1 MIKAIA
7 MVAALALTV
16 PAAPVFAASSVSAYQ
31 AGCANVLNYIPRI
44 VRKQTVRAVGPD
56 ARVTLHGVC
65 VGVDLFDFGNAGGLG
80 KTIWANPTL
89 HAALARRGLHADDV
103 VGISVRGTSVDLYI
117 HRQ

>member
-7 MVAALALTV
+7 MLAALALV
-16 PAAPVFAASSVSAYQ
+16 IPAAPAFAASNRGDYQ
-31 AGCANVLNYIPRI
+31 ASCANVLNFIPRI
-44 VRKQTVRAVGPD
+44 VRKETVRAVAPD

-65 VGVDLFDFGNAGGLG
+65 TGVDLFDFGNAGGLG

-89 HAALARRGLHADDV
+89 RKALSRHGLRADDV
-103 VGISVRGTSVDLYI
+103 VGINVRGNSVDLYI

>member
-7 MVAALALTV
+7 MVAALALAV
-16 PAAPVFAASSVSAYQ
+16 PAAPVFAASSLSDYQ
-31 AGCANVLNYIPRI
+31 ASCANVFNYIPRI
-44 VRKQTVRAVGPD
+44 VRKETVRAVGPD

-89 HAALARRGLHADDV
+89 RSALTRRGLRADDV
-103 VGISVRGTSVDLYI
+103 VGINVRSNSVDLYI